1 MRSHARAA
9 AWLAVAAAAL
19 AAHSALTLRL
29 APGLRLE
36 LGSVGCP
43 RPGFLAFLASWWTLG
58 CAAAA
63 ALAAAFAAWPARAA
77 PAADAPAA
85 DGVSRAALAGWAA
98 LAATLAALVKLAVLG
113 GAAVTDDE
121 ASYRFASQLLAGGR
135 LAIPS
140 PAAKEFF
147 DHFLLIN
154 DGRLRSI
161 YFLGWPALRAVGVW
175 LGAGAW
181 VNVGLFALTAP
192 AVARLGRLWL
202 GARWGAAAT
211 ALFVTS
217 PFLLVLAASDLSHTA
232 AIFCL
237 AWAAWFGR
245 REARGARDA
254 ALFGLAL
261 AAMFWVRPVAAI
273 GCGTP
278 LVALW
283 LRERRRA
290 PAPRW
295 RAVAAFL
302 APAALLA
309 TLFLAAQQELFGSP
323 WATGYHRL
331 REYHLANGARFVP
344 VSEAALRRPVPE
356 FDFAGLPRAVER
368 TGCGL
373 LRAGADFFGWP
384 LGLLALVAAAGVAGS
399 APAWAMFGGGL
410 ASVLFQ
416 RSPGI
421 DTFGPVHYAELALP
435 AAFLLAAAGRGVA
448 TRLAPT
454 RGAARATRIATAAFA
469 GLAVAAW
476 LGYVP
481 ARWASLRAVA
491 ASARAPEEL
500 AAREAVAPAVVF
512 APFPWVP
519 PPCMAQPS
527 RYFRW
532 LRPIS
537 SPELDDPIVW
547 ANHFDVE
554 RDRALLASFPGRRG
568 YVLFWEPT
576 CELRL
581 VALDGDAAGAIPPGR
596 TRLGP

>member
-1 MRSHARAA
+1 MRPRARSA
-9 AWLAVAAAAL
+9 AWLALAVLAL
-19 AAHSALTLRL
+19 AAHYALTLRL

-58 CAAAA
+58 CGAAA
-63 ALAAAFAAWPARAA
+63 ALAAAIAAWPSPAPRAA
-77 PAADAPAA
+77 EPASD
-85 DGVSRAALAGWAA
+85 DLSRAALAGWAA
-98 LAATLAALVKLAVLG
+98 LAAALAALVKLALLG
-113 GAAVTDDE
+113 GVAVTDDE
-121 ASYRFASQLLAGGR
+121 ASYRFASELLAGGR
-135 LAIPS
+135 LAVPS
-140 PAAKEFF
+140 PPDKEFF
-147 DHFLLIN
+147 DHFLLLN
-154 DGRLRSI
+154 DGLLRSV

-181 VNVGLFALTAP
+181 VNVALFALTAP
-192 AVARLGRLWL
+192 AVARLGRRWL

-211 ALFVTS
+211 ALVVTS
-217 PFLLVLAASDLSHTA
+217 PFLLVLAATDLSHTA

-245 REARGARDA
+245 PDAGGRREA

-273 GCGTP
+273 GYGAP
-278 LVALW
+278 LLALW
-283 LRERRRA
+283 LRARLGA
-290 PAPRW
+290 PARW
-295 RAVAAFL
+295 RALGAFL
-302 APAALLA
+302 LPAALLA
-309 TLFLAAQQELFGSP
+309 PLFLAAQAELFGSP
-323 WATGYHRL
+323 WSTGYHRL
-331 REYHLANGARFVP
+331 REYHLANGAQFVP

-356 FDFAGLPRAVER
+356 FDFTSPSRALER

-384 LGLLALVAAAGVAGS
+384 LGLLPLVAAIGVAGS

-410 ASVLFQ
+410 VSVLFQ

-435 AAFLLAAAGRGVA
+435 AAFLLAAAGCGVA
-448 TRLAPT
+448 ERLARARGEPASTRL
-454 RGAARATRIATAAFA
+454 ATAAFA
-469 GLAVAAW
+469 ALAVAAW

-481 ARWASLRAVA
+481 ARWTSLRAVA
-491 ASARAPEEL
+491 ASAGAPERL
-500 AAREAVAPAVVF
+500 AQREAATPAVVF

-537 SPELDDPIVW
+537 SPELDDAIVW
-547 ANHFDVE
+547 ANHFDVD
-554 RDRALLASFPGRRG
+554 RDRALLERFPGRRG

-581 VALDGDAAGAIPPGR
+581 VALDSEAARAIPPGR

>member
-1 MRSHARAA
+1 MRSHARSA
-9 AWLAVAAAAL
+9 AWLALAAAAL
-19 AAHSALTLRL
+19 AVHYALILRL

-58 CAAAA
+58 CGAAA
-63 ALAAAFAAWPARAA
+63 ALAAAFAAWPARSAGSPA
-77 PAADAPAA
+77 PESG
-85 DGVSRAALAGWAA
+85 GVSRAALAGWSA
-98 LAATLAALVKLAVLG
+98 LAAALAALVKLAVLD

-121 ASYRFASQLLAGGR
+121 ASYRFASELLAGGR
-135 LAIPS
+135 LAVAS
-140 PAAKEFF
+140 PPGKEFF
-147 DHFLLIN
+147 DHFLLLN
-154 DGRLRSI
+154 DGRLRSV

-181 VNVGLFALTAP
+181 VNVALFALTAP

-217 PFLLVLAASDLSHTA
+217 PFLLVLAATDLSHTA
-232 AIFCL
+232 AICCL
-237 AWAAWFGR
+237 AWAAWFAR
-245 REARGARDA
+245 ADARGAGAA

-273 GCGTP
+273 GYGAP
-278 LVALW
+278 LLALW
-283 LRERRRA
+283 LRERLLA
-290 PAPRW
+290 PLPPW

-302 APAALLA
+302 VPAALLA

-323 WATGYHRL
+323 WSSGYHRL
-331 REYHLANGARFVP
+331 REYHLANGAQFVP

-356 FDFAGLPRAVER
+356 FDFTSLPRALER

-384 LGLLALVAAAGVAGS
+384 LGLLPLVAAIGVVGS

-435 AAFLLAAAGRGVA
+435 AAFLLAAAGRVMA
-448 TRLAPT
+448 ARLART
-454 RGAARATRIATAAFA
+454 RDAARATRLATAAFA
-469 GLAVAAW
+469 ALAVASW
-476 LGYVP
+476 IGFVP

-491 ASARAPEEL
+491 ESAAAPERL
-500 AAREAVAPAVVF
+500 ALREAQAPAVVF

-537 SPELDDPIVW
+537 SPQLDDPIVW
-547 ANHFDVE
+547 ANHFDVD
-554 RDRALLASFPGRRG
+554 RDRALLERFPGRRG
-568 YVLFWEPT
+568 YVLYWEPT

-581 VALDGDAAGAIPPGR
+581 IPLDGDAARAIPPGR